1 MRREVSFGEAMQ
13 FLDSSHCYYT
23 TVTFKLGN
31 KTYCYQKRENK
42 LVYFNEK
49 TMKREVSSLTINDAF
64 QGKWFL
70 GGE

>member
-1 MRREVSFGEAMQ
+1 MRREVSFGEAMK
-13 FLDSSHCYYT
+13 FLDNKHCYT
-23 TVTFKLGN
+23 TVSFELGN
-31 KTYCYQKRENK
+31 KTYSYQKRENK

-64 QGKWFL
+64 QGKWIV